1 MSGSSSGARAA
12 QPRAPHSSMTISNA
26 EGAATWLESN
36 TWERPGFSVEEL
48 VEAKAGR
55 TISVVLPALNEER
68 TVGSVVEAI
77 MPLVGGLVD
86 ELVVV
91 DSGSIDA
98 TIEVARAAGARVQTR
113 ESALE
118 GIPVVDGKGE
128 VLWRSLATT
137 GGDIVAFIDSDLVDP
152 DPTYVPKLVGPLL
165 IEPDLHLV
173 KGYYRR
179 PLMGVDGVDPSGG
192 GRVTELTVRP
202 LLAALCPDLCG
213 LIQPLAGEYAGTREL
228 LTSIPFAPGYGV
240 EIGISSTPS
249 RSTESTR
256 SVRSI
261 SACGYTGTVRSTNW
275 GRCRGRSWRRSC
287 HEWGSLTAEVRWSPS
302 RWNPMARTAHAG
314 RIRSSTTGRPFRVCS
329 PIFIAAEL
337 AVHLRVIV

>member
-1 MSGSSSGARAA
+1 MSGQHSVNAA
-12 QPRAPHSSMTISNA
+12 SNADTASSMTISTS
-26 EGAATWLESN
+26 EGSATWLESN

-240 EIGISSTPS
+240 EIGIVLDTLAQYGIDAIGQVNLGLRIHRNRPLHELGPMS
-249 RSTESTR
+249 RQI
-256 SVRSI
+256 V
-261 SACGYTGTVRSTNW
+261 ATVLSRVGIADSGSPLVAFTMEPD
-275 GRCRGRSWRRSC
+275 GAHSPRRAYPVLDDRPALQSLFADLHRG
-287 HEWGSLTAEVRWSPS
+287 
-302 RWNPMARTAHAG
+302 
-314 RIRSSTTGRPFRVCS
+314 
-329 PIFIAAEL
+329 
-337 AVHLRVIV
+337 

>member
-1 MSGSSSGARAA
+1 
-12 QPRAPHSSMTISNA
+12 MTISNA

-128 VLWRSLATT
+128 VRWRRQAATSSRSST
-137 GGDIVAFIDSDLVDP
+137 A
-152 DPTYVPKLVGPLL
+152 
-165 IEPDLHLV
+165 
-173 KGYYRR
+173 
-179 PLMGVDGVDPSGG
+179 
-192 GRVTELTVRP
+192 
-202 LLAALCPDLCG
+202 
-213 LIQPLAGEYAGTREL
+213 
-228 LTSIPFAPGYGV
+228 
-240 EIGISSTPS
+240 ISST
-249 RSTESTR
+249 
-256 SVRSI
+256 
-261 SACGYTGTVRSTNW
+261 
-275 GRCRGRSWRRSC
+275 
-287 HEWGSLTAEVRWSPS
+287 
-302 RWNPMARTAHAG
+302 
-314 RIRSSTTGRPFRVCS
+314 RIRRMCPSWSDRYS
-329 PIFIAAEL
+329 
-337 AVHLRVIV
+337 